1 MNTNYIFNEPFLTD
15 GEKLVDFFALSK
27 EDFLNSY
34 SYLTESEY
42 DATFE
47 KVCAFVDARRATR

>member
-1 MNTNYIFNEPFLTD
+1 MNLDFNFNESFMTD

-47 KVCAFVDARRATR
+47 KVCAFVDARRAAK